1 MKKLHLM
8 AWPKLC
14 SALFLGAAA
23 LFMASCAK
31 DGYDNDEKWESAVR
45 NSAVHNPTKEDI
57 SVTPTVDRKQTNIEW
72 KVVQGAAKY
81 DCKLY
86 DVTDGKKE
94 VLLDSIVD
102 GISVLVPR
110 VRNTYYLFTIRT
122 IPDTSLGNWNE
133 DEGATPKDFDSKLE
147 IYATID
153 GGADASSA
161 VDLNAYFE
169 KHPVPVES
177 ELSEIVYNMQAG
189 KYYKVTKELNFGKSP
204 GKPIMLRCEDESQR
218 SYLTMGDDATG
229 FIVPN
234 SFTLEGLDITCG
246 ASTKPLITLNDAPH
260 ASLIPTDVTQSTTYY
275 RINNLNITNCDI
287 KGLVGSL
294 MYDSGKQYCVV
305 GLTIDNLLL
314 ALNTTTDAIKSGSLL
329 SFYGGGL
336 KEFTITNSTIYQ
348 TSATGNPQ
356 YFLRYLNGARIDR
369 YGYNTSESKYTPE
382 KTKVTYYNSTFYKV
396 LSGNWANYDGL
407 KDGNVIDV
415 QKCIWVEC
423 SGTSGEIARRMYG
436 KGQFSENSSATW
448 NYNTYVTSGAIKPQ
462 QNKDG
467 SQIYDTG
474 TQLQTLPGFADPDN
488 GDFTISGGDQ
498 LTNKTGDPRW
508 IK

>member
-1 MKKLHLM
+1 
-8 AWPKLC
+8 
-14 SALFLGAAA
+14 
-23 LFMASCAK
+23 
-31 DGYDNDEKWESAVR
+31 
-45 NSAVHNPTKEDI
+45 
-57 SVTPTVDRKQTNIEW
+57 
-72 KVVQGAAKY
+72 
-81 DCKLY
+81 
-86 DVTDGKKE
+86 
-94 VLLDSIVD
+94 
-102 GISVLVPR
+102 
-110 VRNTYYLFTIRT
+110 
-122 IPDTSLGNWNE
+122 
-133 DEGATPKDFDSKLE
+133 
-147 IYATID
+147 
-153 GGADASSA
+153 
-161 VDLNAYFE
+161 
-169 KHPVPVES
+169 
-177 ELSEIVYNMQAG
+177 
-189 KYYKVTKELNFGKSP
+189 
-204 GKPIMLRCEDESQR
+204 
-218 SYLTMGDDATG
+218 
-229 FIVPN
+229 
-234 SFTLEGLDITCG
+234 
-246 ASTKPLITLNDAPH
+246 
-260 ASLIPTDVTQSTTYY
+260 
-275 RINNLNITNCDI
+275 
-287 KGLVGSL
+287 VGSL

-462 QNKDG
+462 QDG
-467 SQIYDTG
+467 SGNLYDTG

>member
-86 DVTDGKKE
+86 DVTDGKRE

-153 GGADASSA
+153 GGADAASA

-169 KHPVPVES
+169 KNPVPVES

-189 KYYKVTKELNFGKSP
+189 KYYKVTKELKFGDSP

-275 RINNLNITNCDI
+275 RINNIDVTNCHI
-287 KGLVGSL
+287 KGLKGSL
-294 MYDSGKQYCVV
+294 VYDSQKQYCVV
-305 GLTIDNLLL
+305 GLNITNTILQLANDAADNVK
-314 ALNTTTDAIKSGSLL
+314 NESLI
-329 SFYGGGL
+329 SMYGGGV
-336 KEFTITNSTIYQ
+336 KEFTIANSTVYQ
-348 TSATGNPQ
+348 TGTSNPK
-356 YFLRYLNGARIDR
+356 YFLRYSNSARIDR
-369 YGYNTSESKYTPE
+369 FGYNTSDSKYTPE
-382 KTKVTYYNSTFYKV
+382 KTKITYTNNTFYKV
-396 LSGNWANYDGL
+396 GSGNWSNYTQLENGTIYEI
-407 KDGNVIDV
+407 KKN
-415 QKCIWVEC
+415 IWVEC
-423 SGTSGEIARRMYG
+423 GNGQIARRILG
-436 KGQFSENSSATW
+436 NGRSSEHSAEVW
-448 NYNTYVTSGAIKPQ
+448 DLNTYVTDGAINPQ
-462 QNKDG
+462 QDG
-467 SQIYDTG
+467 SGNPYDKG